1 MEKIINISA
10 VTSFI
15 LMMSSQKL
23 LETNYIIG
31 ICFNVVML
39 FVFVLCIY
47 AKVNK

>member
-1 MEKIINISA
+1 MKKFINILA
-10 VTSFI
+10 VTSFF

-31 ICFNVVML
+31 LCFNILML

-47 AKVNK
+47 AKAHK

>member
-47 AKVNK
+47 AKINK

>member
-1 MEKIINISA
+1 MEKIISISA

-23 LETNYIIG
+23 LEANYIIG

>member
-1 MEKIINISA
+1 MKKFINTLA
-10 VTSFI
+10 VTSFF

-31 ICFNVVML
+31 LCFNILML

-47 AKVNK
+47 AKAHK

>member
-23 LETNYIIG
+23 LATNYIIG

-47 AKVNK
+47 AKINK

>member
-23 LETNYIIG
+23 LETNYIMG

-39 FVFVLCIY
+39 FVFVSCVY
-47 AKVNK
+47 AKINK

>member
-47 AKVNK
+47 AKVNQ